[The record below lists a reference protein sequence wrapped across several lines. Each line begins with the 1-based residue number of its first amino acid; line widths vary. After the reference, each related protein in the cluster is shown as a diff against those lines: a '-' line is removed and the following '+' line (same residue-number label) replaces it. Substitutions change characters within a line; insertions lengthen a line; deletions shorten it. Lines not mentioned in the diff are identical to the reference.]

1 MVFVFKTSIRNKQ
14 EVQQITPTL
23 NSVLK
28 NGKWNF
34 DLNDC
39 DNILR
44 VVATKDVT
52 NNVIT
57 ALLLQGFICEELH

>member
-57 ALLLQGFICEELH
+57 ALLLQGFNCEELH